1 MAPPPNRHSV
11 FLAIVAGLAALV
23 LGALIAVPLVVV
35 WWGAAWTAAA
45 GGWGLVM
52 IPAAVFLWWF
62 FLQEVLSRLGCE
74 DQAVGP
80 RRLAFATILGTGGS
94 AVVAGLLRLPF
105 PATLV
110 GLLLGGCGVSYLA
123 LWLGLTEAVPPASS
137 DRRLG
142 NRGVEQPDAPAEG
155 REEGAL

>member
-1 MAPPPNRHSV
+1 MTLSPKRHSV
-11 FLAIVAGLAALV
+11 LLALVAGLAALL
-23 LGALIAVPLVVV
+23 LGALIAIPLLVV
-35 WWGAAWTAAA
+35 WWRAAWTGSA
-45 GGWGLVM
+45 GGWGLAM

-80 RRLAFATILGTGGS
+80 GRFAFATILGTGGS

-105 PATLV
+105 ATNLV

-123 LWLGLTEAVPPASS
+123 LWLGLTDAAPPASS
-137 DRRLG
+137 DRDLG
-142 NRGVEQPDAPAEG
+142 VRDVDQAHSPAEG
-155 REEGAL
+155 RDGGAP